1 MSGTTKHPGVQI
13 VLPGSW
19 WKIPVGD
26 EDAATRAIHALA
38 NKVTNRKDEFAR
50 LRGDLRKQLTDLAD
64 SARDGGADQVFL
76 ALEIV
81 PGTTLPM
88 SLALFW
94 PDIDV
99 LGSTPSK
106 PESVIALVREAL
118 EALPDS
124 AEYGDKEEATLGGT
138 QTWRRSKTI
147 EHPADGDVGSYET
160 LIVDYW
166 VAVPGSQRVALLTF
180 STTIPGERELLL
192 QLFRVM
198 VESMRWDDE
207 SGESL

>member
-1 MSGTTKHPGVQI
+1 MSGSAKSPGVQI

-26 EDAATRAIHALA
+26 EEAATRAIHALA
-38 NKVTNRKDEFAR
+38 NKVTNRMDAFAR
-50 LRGDLRKQLTDLAD
+50 LRGDLRKQLTELAET
-64 SARDGGADQVFL
+64 ARAGGAEQVFL

-106 PESVIALVREAL
+106 PQTVIALVREAL
-118 EALPDS
+118 EALPDA
-124 AEYGDKEEATLGGT
+124 AEYSDQEEAVLGGT
-138 QTWRRSKTI
+138 QTWRRSRTI
-147 EHPADGDVGSYET
+147 VHPADGDVGEYET
-160 LIVDYW
+160 FVVDYW

-198 VESMRWDDE
+198 VESMRWDEDA
-207 SGESL
+207 SDDS